1 MGQRVNVSYCIL
13 WSMKIYSM
21 HWAYYRG
28 QSNQNNVVST
38 EMNHIIRLCIAEEI
52 SSLCLFAMSYCACEG
67 EGKCTMNMW
76 PQNEACCTKFGKKN
90 HLKFKLYF
98 ALKIISSFFQNFK
111 AMQFS

>member
-1 MGQRVNVSYCIL
+1 
-13 WSMKIYSM
+13 M

-67 EGKCTMNMW
+67 EGKCTMNM
-76 PQNEACCTKFGKKN
+76 
-90 HLKFKLYF
+90 
-98 ALKIISSFFQNFK
+98 
-111 AMQFS
+111 